1 MAIQRRTLILSAFI
15 LLAMAPPLF
24 GQADSWQGKWFWGAQ
39 PGVFY
44 YSSPL
49 TGDRHLAITA
59 GGNWLITGKRSALYI
74 GFDHV
79 IFRDSAQS
87 AISDPTAANGIRFVD
102 FSRGRR
108 IQATVFA
115 IPMDKQIQ
123 VMLGGGFAIQQL
135 TDAAAQGPFTTL
147 QQAINA
153 NNSVAELDTKAF
165 LVMAAGVQYRI
176 GRLAVFA
183 NYNYMPSS
191 RDWLITSDQHALMAG
206 VRYLLTNAHED
217 VSTNR

>member
-1 MAIQRRTLILSAFI
+1 MAIQRRTLILSAFL
-15 LLAMAPPLF
+15 LLAAAPPVF
-24 GQADSWQGKWFWGAQ
+24 GQADSWQGKWFWGVE

-49 TGDRHLAITA
+49 TGDRHLAYSA
-59 GGNWLITGKRSALYI
+59 GGHWLITGKRSALYI
-74 GFDHV
+74 GLDE
-79 IFRDSAQS
+79 IFFQDSAQS
-87 AISDPTAANGIRFVD
+87 AISDPSATNGIRLVD

-108 IQATVFA
+108 IQASVMA

-123 VMLGGGFAIQQL
+123 IMLGGGFAIQQI
-135 TDAAAQGPFTTL
+135 TDAAAQAPFASL
-147 QQAINA
+147 QEAINA
-153 NNSVAELDTKAF
+153 NNSVVELDTKAF
-165 LVMAAGVQYRI
+165 LVMAVGVQYRI

-217 VSTNR
+217 VSTRR

>member
-1 MAIQRRTLILSAFI
+1 MAIQRRTLILSAFT

-49 TGDRHLAITA
+49 TGDRKLAITA

-79 IFRDSAQS
+79 IFRDSSQS
-87 AISDPTAANGIRFVD
+87 AISDPTAPNGIRFVD

-147 QQAINA
+147 QEAINA
-153 NNSVAELDTKAF
+153 NNTVAELDTKAF
-165 LVMAAGVQYRI
+165 LVMAAGVQYRV